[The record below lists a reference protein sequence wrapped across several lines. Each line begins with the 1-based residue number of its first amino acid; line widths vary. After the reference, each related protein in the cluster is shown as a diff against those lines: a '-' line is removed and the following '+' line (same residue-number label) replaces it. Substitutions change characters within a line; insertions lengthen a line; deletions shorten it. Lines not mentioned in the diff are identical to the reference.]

1 MLLAKGSH
9 INVKNKVSLWNSSCH
24 SDSVLR
30 VTGTKHIFHES
41 SRNSQNLGITRAH
54 NVLLTMQ
61 DGKTPLD
68 VAKETDH
75 SAVVELLSSDTQV

>member
-1 MLLAKGSH
+1 M
-9 INVKNKVSLWNSSCH
+9 
-24 SDSVLR
+24 
-30 VTGTKHIFHES
+30 
-41 SRNSQNLGITRAH
+41 GITRAH

-68 VAKETDH
+68 VAKEKDH